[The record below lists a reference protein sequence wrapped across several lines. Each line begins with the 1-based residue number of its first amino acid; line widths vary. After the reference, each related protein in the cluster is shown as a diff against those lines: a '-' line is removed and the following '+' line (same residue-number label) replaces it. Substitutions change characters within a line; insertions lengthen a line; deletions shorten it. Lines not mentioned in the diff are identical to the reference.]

1 MALTT
6 LMEMGM
12 NQIAETLRLCLEFLS
27 VLCVATGLV
36 ITLLQGFWPQ
46 GFWPQGCRHRVKRRQ
61 DQRSLNRARL
71 TFGSWLSLAL
81 ECQLGA
87 DIVATTTAPSKQN
100 LIQLASIAVIRTFL
114 NIFLARELEAEQT
127 FEDNTTKLATVL
139 GQESK

>member
-1 MALTT
+1 VALTT
-6 LMEMGM
+6 LMKMGM

-46 GFWPQGCRHRVKRRQ
+46 GFRHRVKRRQ

-81 ECQLGA
+81 EFQLGA
-87 DIVATTTAPSKQN
+87 DIVATTTTPSKQN
-100 LIQLASIAVIRTFL
+100 LIQLATIAVIRTFL

-127 FEDNTTKLATVL
+127 FEDNTRKLATVL